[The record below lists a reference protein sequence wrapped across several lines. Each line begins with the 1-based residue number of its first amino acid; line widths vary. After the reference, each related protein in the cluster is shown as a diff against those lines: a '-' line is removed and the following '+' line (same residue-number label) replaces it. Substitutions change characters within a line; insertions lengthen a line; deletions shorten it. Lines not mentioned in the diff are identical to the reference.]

1 MRQTIPI
8 RTRTEKKKR
17 SETGAKND
25 IRDAIG
31 PGFATD
37 GIPIAMDWALITSG
51 YDQTKCQPFAVR
63 VRSVADP
70 VPGGKSNS
78 EKSVVSVRRKF
89 WIRDVSPKL

>member
-25 IRDAIG
+25 IRDATG

-37 GIPIAMDWALITSG
+37 GIPIAIDCALFDRVARSRTPLLE
-51 YDQTKCQPFAVR
+51 KAVPP
-63 VRSVADP
+63 DL
-70 VPGGKSNS
+70 VPQ
-78 EKSVVSVRRKF
+78 
-89 WIRDVSPKL
+89 